1 MKAKDS
7 LALNIGR
14 EHSSVSEWSNVDP
27 LAFPKRPG
35 TVASRPRRHHSPA
48 PAPPRPPGP
57 SYRPLALT
65 SEAVVASAALVLS
78 LTTVLTGAW
87 YGLRGSVVTAV
98 PPESVF
104 FYRDTGGEGASSVLT
119 AGVDTALVNSASSN
133 HGDVITRITMEIDLP
148 GDKDPAFNYSVLVTP
163 VFTTTA
169 TEQAQNC
176 PVTARCIVNYD
187 EFLTIEEPRR
197 TLDVPGGASRSEYIG
212 FVLQKEGC
220 ASPGHCD
227 DYRDFESVITT
238 LERNRSITFRF
249 RYQLHSDGEK
259 IATCVVDLGPQG
271 ATTYQPWL
279 ASHLT
284 KKGWVQLPCR
294 R

>member
-1 MKAKDS
+1 M
-7 LALNIGR
+7 
-14 EHSSVSEWSNVDP
+14 
-27 LAFPKRPG
+27 
-35 TVASRPRRHHSPA
+35 
-48 PAPPRPPGP
+48 
-57 SYRPLALT
+57 
-65 SEAVVASAALVLS
+65 ASAALVLS

-119 AGVDTALVNSASSN
+119 AGVDTALVNSASGN

-148 GDKDPAFNYSVLVTP
+148 GGKGPAFNYAVLVTP
-163 VFTTTA
+163 VFTLNA
-169 TEQAQNC
+169 SERAQDC
-176 PVTARCIVNYD
+176 PVTARCVVNYD
-187 EFLTIEEPRR
+187 EFLAIEEPRR
-197 TLDVPGGASRSEYIG
+197 TLDVPGGASRSEYVG

-220 ASPGHCD
+220 ASPGLCD
-227 DYRDFESVITT
+227 DYVDFDSVVAA
-238 LERNRSITFRF
+238 LERNRAITLRF

-259 IATCVVDLGPQG
+259 VSTCIIDLGPQG
-271 ATTYQPWL
+271 ESAYQPWL
-279 ASHLT
+279 AAHLR